1 MITTIVMNVLL
12 WVIFCAWLSVQVV
25 LSALRRFVYGA

>member
-12 WVIFCAWLSVQVV
+12 WVIFCAWLSVQLVF
-25 LSALRRFVYGA
+25 SAIRRLVYGA